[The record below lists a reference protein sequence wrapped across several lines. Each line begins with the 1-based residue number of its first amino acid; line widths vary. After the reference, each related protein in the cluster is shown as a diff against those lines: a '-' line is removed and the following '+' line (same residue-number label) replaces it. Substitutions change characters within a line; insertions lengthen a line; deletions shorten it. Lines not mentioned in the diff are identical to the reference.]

1 MSVDVDDSEI
11 KKTFKNID
19 AEIEDIE
26 DDFDSLDIKSN
37 VIKQIKD
44 IIKEINNIG
53 NKVEDIEI
61 DIKADLDEAD
71 LMADLRNFKGE
82 VDVKANV
89 SGLGNF
95 KDQEVDVNAN
105 VSGTS
110 NIADMAQLGATSKLS
125 SSMKGV
131 SASVKEVTETMKK
144 MFDTGVKNSVEYQT
158 ALERVRQ
165 AYTQIKD
172 IQLEIGT
179 GPDAQAD
186 WAEEFASG
194 ETIQNITKTLEAAR
208 KQFELFD
215 QSMKIPQ
222 AKSCLQL
229 IEELQ
234 EALFS
239 IETKEIDVEFLD
251 TLMKKMDALNE
262 MSNIEVD
269 IDANVKEAIDEAI
282 KLGDLAKELAAK
294 KYELRFN
301 VNAEIDNLQD
311 MIDDALS
318 GNPYADIDMSEI
330 GAAQEELE
338 QLRQR
343 QAALNNEIQNLC
355 SKIDIATNNFNNLD
369 YVLRQTGN
377 NTNGAK
383 NAFTVLGNALA
394 VIKQKI
400 AEIVPET
407 SLLGTKFQV
416 LKIYIDS
423 FASKATQ
430 QLDKFKKKMA
440 EITPEPIKKAFD
452 KVKSAV
458 SGLPPLLA
466 KAGTGFVNLG
476 KKMAQTKVIASGLN
490 KVMGVFKTTL
500 GKFGLMFGTYEL
512 IQFGKQAIATASSI
526 EEAQNVIDVTFQKQ
540 SNTIN
545 KWAKENASAFGL
557 TELQAKNFA
566 GTFGTIFQAAGVS
579 MDYADDMSMKLA
591 QLAGDLASFRNLS
604 VEDAFEKLRSGIVG
618 STEPLQ
624 NLGYNMSVA
633 AMDAY
638 LMSQGINVAFS
649 DLSEASKQVVR
660 FNYIMQQTKSIQG
673 DYANT
678 MNSFANSVRNLK
690 NAFAVFSSEVGQ
702 TLIAALT
709 PVIRVIATVI
719 QWLTAL
725 ARVFNSVLRGFGLIK
740 GEAASAGAALGGVV
754 PAGGGGG
761 GIGGLGDT
769 GAIEDTS
776 GAIGGIGDA
785 AEDSAGSVEKLKK
798 EVKGLMGIDEINKL
812 PAPEENNADS
822 GSGGKGG
829 SGGSGGIGGGAGV
842 GAVDVPLDLGLV
854 PNIDDS
860 YTGAIEDKIE
870 EMMEKIRAY
879 LATFDWEPLKESFML
894 MYESVKPIIE
904 KVGKVIKWLWDE
916 ILDPLIHFTIED
928 VLPRF
933 FESLAYILDI
943 LNPILEVVLDNF
955 KVLWDEVLE
964 PIAKWTGD
972 KFLDFWDWLN
982 KHLKNFGDYL
992 NENKTAAKIL
1002 GDIATALILMWG
1014 GSKVVKGGSKV
1025 VGAIQEVIKWVHH
1038 LFKFITGSG
1047 IAKAI
1052 GSLFKGIGPAFGKA
1066 WGVIKVAFGKIG
1078 PALSKVWGLIKVLFG
1093 KIGPAF
1099 SKVWGVIKIAFG
1111 KIGPALSKVWGVIK
1125 LLFGKIGPL
1134 FTKLWGVIKAIGT
1147 AIMAGITTLAAALHI
1162 PVAALVAIIAA
1173 IAAVV
1178 AVVIIYWDEICAFCK
1193 KTWDK
1198 FTKWFSKTCKSI
1210 GKWFK
1215 ELWQDIKSVWNKV
1228 ADWFTDLFKKA
1239 WAGIKKAWS
1248 GVKKWFSDLW
1258 NGIKHIWKEV
1268 TSWFTNLFKSAWE
1281 GIKKA
1286 WSTVKKWFTDLW
1298 NGIKNVWKEVTSW
1311 FTNLFKS
1318 AWEGIKNAWSTVKK
1332 WFTDLW
1338 NGIKN
1343 VWKEATQWFT
1353 NLFKSAWDGIKN
1365 AWSTV
1370 KQWFTDL
1377 WNGIK
1382 NVWKEATQ
1390 WFTNLFKSAWDGIK
1404 NAWSTVK
1411 QWFTDL
1417 WTGIKNV
1424 WKEATQWFTNL
1435 FASAWTGIKNAWSSV
1450 RQWFSDLWTSIKN
1463 VWKEVTQWFT
1473 NLFAS
1478 AWTGIKNAWS
1488 GVTSWFS
1495 GIWTSIKNTFSNVG
1509 SWFSNI
1515 FTSAWNGIKS
1525 AWSGVTS
1532 WFSGI
1537 WTGIKNAFSGVGSWF
1552 SNIFASARDGIKN
1565 TWSSIKGFLTSPI
1578 ESAKTAISNI
1588 ISKMKGLFNFNW
1600 SLPRIKLPHFS
1611 ITPYGWEF
1619 GDLLKGVIPK
1629 LGIEWYANGGIMT
1642 DPTAFGMNGN
1652 NLMVGGEAGA
1662 EAIVPLNTLWE
1673 QMDKFANKI
1682 VAGTRNG
1689 NDNRPIDIR
1698 NELYLDGN
1706 KVADSV
1712 IKNINR
1718 QTKLNGRSPLK

>member
-1 MSVDVDDSEI
+1 MDNKMQIEI
-11 KKTFKNID
+11 
-19 AEIEDIE
+19 
-26 DDFDSLDIKSN
+26 S
-37 VIKQIKD
+37 IKD
-44 IIKEINNIG
+44 NLSKQLEKMSENVKKAANSMKQQINSIQEAFNNISIKTDVSKQVNKINKEIDNIG
-53 NKVEDIEI
+53 KRAKDIQV
-61 DIKADLDEAD
+61 
-71 LMADLRNFKGE
+71 N
-82 VDVKANV
+82 VKANV
-89 SGLGNF
+89 SGLNNI
-95 KDQEVDVNAN
+95 KDQEIDVDAN
-105 VSGTS
+105 VNTNGTS

-131 SASVKEVTETMKK
+131 SASVKEVAETMKK

-215 QSMKIPQ
+215 QAMQIPQ

-234 EALFS
+234 DALFH
-239 IETKEIDVEFLD
+239 IETKEIDTEFLD

-269 IDANVKEAIDEAI
+269 IDANVKEAINEAI

-318 GNPYADIDMSEI
+318 GNPYADIDISEI

-394 VIKQKI
+394 GIKQKI
-400 AEIVPET
+400 AEIIPET

-423 FASKATQ
+423 FTSKATQ

-512 IQFGKQAIATASSI
+512 IQFGKQAIQTASDV
-526 EEAQNVIDVTFQKQ
+526 EEAQNVIDVTFGN
-540 SNTIN
+540 SSDTIS

-566 GTFGTIFQAAGVS
+566 GTFGTIFQAAGVN
-579 MDYADDMSMKLA
+579 MDYVDDMSMKLS

-618 STEPLQ
+618 SSEPLQ

-638 LMSQGINVAFS
+638 LMSQGINASFS
-649 DLSEASKQVVR
+649 ELSEASKQVVR

-690 NAFAVFSSEVGQ
+690 NSFAVFSSEVGQ

-740 GEAASAGAALGGVV
+740 GAASSAGSAIGSIT
-754 PAGGGGG
+754 GGGTGVGG
-761 GIGGLGDT
+761 SGIGDIGG
-769 GAIEDTS
+769 IEDTS

-812 PAPEENNADS
+812 PAPEEDS
-822 GSGGKGG
+822 GAGG
-829 SGGSGGIGGGAGV
+829 SGGSGGSGAGAGGAG
-842 GAVDVPLDLGLV
+842 GAGGIDVPLDLGIV
-854 PNIDDS
+854 PNIDDN
-860 YTGAIEDKIE
+860 YTGVIEDKIE
-870 EMMEKIRAY
+870 EMMEKIKAY
-879 LATFDWEPLKESFML
+879 LATFDWEPLKESFMRL
-894 MYESVKPIIE
+894 YESIKPTIE
-904 KVGKVIKWLWDE
+904 MIGKVLKWLWDE
-916 ILDPLIHFTIED
+916 ILNPLLHFIVEEIA
-928 VLPRF
+928 PRIADT
-933 FESLAYILDI
+933 LANLFNI
-943 LNPILEVVLDNF
+943 LNPILEVVIDNF
-955 KVLWDEVLE
+955 KVFWDEVLE

-1014 GSKVVKGGSKV
+1014 GSKVIKGGSKV
-1025 VGAIQEVIKWVHH
+1025 VGIIKEVIKWFHH
-1038 LFKFITGSG
+1038 LFKFITGSSLV
-1047 IAKAI
+1047 KAL
-1052 GSLFKGIGPAFGKA
+1052 GSLFKGIGPAFSKA

-1134 FTKLWGVIKAIGT
+1134 FTKLWGVIKAIGS
-1147 AIMAGITTLAAALHI
+1147 AIMAGITAIATALNI
-1162 PVAALVAIIAA
+1162 PVAAVVAIIAA
-1173 IAAVV
+1173 ITAVV

-1215 ELWQDIKSVWNKV
+1215 ELWQDIKSIWGKV
-1228 ADWFTDLFKKA
+1228 CDWFTNLFKKA
-1239 WAGIKKAWS
+1239 WEGIKKAWS

-1258 NGIKHIWKEV
+1258 NGIKNIWKEV
-1268 TSWFTNLFKSAWE
+1268 TSWFSNLFKSAWE

-1298 NGIKNVWKEVTSW
+1298 NGIKNVWKEAVQW

-1343 VWKEATQWFT
+1343 VWKEAVQWFT
-1353 NLFKSAWDGIKN
+1353 NLFKSAWEGIKN

-1370 KQWFTDL
+1370 KQWFSDL
-1377 WNGIK
+1377 WTSIK

-1404 NAWSTVK
+1404 NAWSSVK
-1411 QWFTDL
+1411 
-1417 WTGIKNV
+1417 
-1424 WKEATQWFTNL
+1424 
-1435 FASAWTGIKNAWSSV
+1435 
-1450 RQWFSDLWTSIKN
+1450 QWFSDLWTSIKN

-1488 GVTSWFS
+1488 GVKQWFS
-1495 GIWTSIKNTFSNVG
+1495 DLWTSIKNTWSSVT
-1509 SWFSNI
+1509 SWFSNL
-1515 FTSAWNGIKS
+1515 FASAWTGIKNS
-1525 AWSGVTS
+1525 WSGVTS

-1537 WTGIKNAFSGVGSWF
+1537 WTGIKNAFSNVGSWF

-1565 TWSSIKGFLTSPI
+1565 TWSSIKRFLTSPI
-1578 ESAKTAISNI
+1578 ESAKTTISNI

-1611 ITPYGWEF
+1611 ISPSGWEF

-1642 DPTAFGMNGN
+1642 NPTAFGVNGN

-1682 VAGTRNG
+1682 VAGAR